1 MALRNA
7 GIFLLLLFPFVTL
20 SAQSKIDSLKSVAEN
35 VSAPDSAKISALIGL
50 SLNYKDSE
58 LELAMSYSTRA
69 MEIAAQS
76 GRQIDIARAKD
87 NHATI
92 LKFKG
97 DNKEAEQ
104 LYLDAAAIF
113 RELNDSVMLSLTYSH
128 LGSYYQGVEQ
138 NQLAIMYMLRSLN
151 MDQQRPGAEKYIT
164 ATLNNIGNVYYTDKN
179 YEKAL
184 SFYKRALSMNVPL
197 KFRRYQAI
205 NYLNIGNTFK
215 DLKQLD
221 SAVWYYQNAIS
232 LSDSINLIWVSAAAH
247 EGLGSCWLRL
257 GKPEAAKIEF
267 EKGLEEAK
275 KFGNVELTMYLE
287 GGLADAYK
295 ELGMLD
301 EAKAKWHLCMDTA
314 LKYNFVFLLSQ
325 LYLSGAGIYEAAGEL
340 NYANQLYK
348 RYADLKDSM
357 VTVQNGIIYR
367 SFEERLKEE
376 EAQIIRE
383 AQLKSE
389 QQKSEE
395 ESRRNKM
402 ALLFTGVVLLLSV
415 GLGLFAYRSYRLKK
429 RSHENT
435 LRQKD
440 IIEEKNKEILSSI
453 AYAKR
458 LQDAI
463 LPWETKWKNHLPDSF
478 IFYKP
483 KDIVAGDF
491 YWMETVED
499 VVFFAA
505 ADCTGHGVPGAL
517 VSVVCSNALNSALH
531 DSHIRDTGMMLD
543 RVAELV
549 TQTFSGSDAQVYD
562 GMDISLCA
570 LNKRTRELTWSG
582 ANLPLWVV
590 NTNSEHPELTE
601 IKPDKQPIGKFEHR
615 KPFSS
620 HKLLLQ
626 EGDMIYIFSDGF
638 ADQFGGPGGKKF
650 KYRPLKDLLAL
661 NSRKSAAEQR
671 ALLSK
676 ALEEWRGNLEQVDD
690 ICIIGVRC

>member
-1 MALRNA
+1 MISR
-7 GIFLLLLFPFVTL
+7 IVSVFLILLCAVC
-20 SAQSKIDSLKSVAEN
+20 SSHAQSKADSLKSVVEN
-35 VSAPDSAKISALIGL
+35 PASPDSAKISALISL

-58 LELAMSYSTRA
+58 LELAMSYSQSA
-69 MEIAAQS
+69 MDIAAAS

-113 RELNDSVMLSLTYSH
+113 RELNDSLMLSLTYSH

-151 MDQQRPGAEKYIT
+151 MDQQRAGSEKYIT
-164 ATLNNIGNVYYTDKN
+164 ATLNNIGNVYYSDKN

-184 SFYKRALSMNVPL
+184 SFYKRALSMNIPL

-221 SAVWYYQNAIS
+221 SAVWYYQRAIS
-232 LSDSINLIWVSAAAH
+232 LSDSINLIWVSAAGH
-247 EGLGSCWLRL
+247 EGLGSCWLKL
-257 GKPEAAKIEF
+257 GKPEEAKNEF
-267 EKGLEEAK
+267 ATGLEQAK

-301 EAKAKWHLCMDTA
+301 EAKAKWQMCMDTA
-314 LKYNFVFLLSQ
+314 MKYNFVFLLSQ
-325 LYLSGAGIYEAAGEL
+325 LYLTGAGIYEASGEL
-340 NYANQLYK
+340 KYANQLYK

-383 AQLKSE
+383 EKLKSE
-389 QQKSEE
+389 RQKTEE

-402 ALLFTGVVLLLSV
+402 ALLFTIVVLALSV
-415 GLGLFAYRSYRLKK
+415 GLGLFAYRSYVLKK
-429 RSHENT
+429 KSHENT

-463 LPWETKWKNHLPDSF
+463 LPWEAKWKHHLPDSF
-478 IFYKP
+478 IFYRP

-491 YWMETVED
+491 YWMETIED
-499 VVFFAA
+499 VIYFAA

-531 DSHIRDTGMMLD
+531 DSNLRDTGHLLD
-543 RVAELV
+543 KVAELV
-549 TQTFSGSDAQVYD
+549 TQTFSGSEEQVYD

-570 LNKRTRELTWSG
+570 LNKSTRTLSWSG
-582 ANLPLWVV
+582 ANLPLWIV
-590 NTNSEHPELTE
+590 NSNGPQPELTE

-615 KPFSS
+615 KPFTT
-620 HKLLLQ
+620 HHIQLN
-626 EGDMIYIFSDGF
+626 EGDLIYIFTDGF
-638 ADQFGGPGGKKF
+638 ADQFGGPSGKKF
-650 KYRPLKDLLAL
+650 KYRPLKDLLTL
-661 NSRKSAAEQR
+661 NSGKNTEEQR
-671 ALLSK
+671 NLLIR
-676 ALEEWRGNLEQVDD
+676 AFDEWCGNLEQVDD
-690 ICIIGVRC
+690 LCVIGVRC